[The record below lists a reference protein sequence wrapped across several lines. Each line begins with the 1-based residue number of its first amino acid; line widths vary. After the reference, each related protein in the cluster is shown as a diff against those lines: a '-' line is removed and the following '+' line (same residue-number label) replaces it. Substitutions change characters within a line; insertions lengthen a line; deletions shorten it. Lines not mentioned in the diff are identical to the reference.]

1 MEATL
6 SRLQGLSADELRNE
20 LVKANLKCGP
30 ITATTRAIF
39 ERKLARALVNED
51 GSSNGASETDSSSS
65 ASSISGTNS
74 GTPSTGTPNPD
85 LCKLSV
91 SAEPQASEDS
101 DFGYGMGLNPPEE
114 EALAEKAAMPG
125 CNRADV
131 VQPDGQTP
139 SKPTQV
145 SPPFYYGVC
154 PPWEDVLVRTGMIYL
169 FILFFLTAHFLFG
182 FFDSNTCSFS
192 PCLCHSNES
201 TATSC

>member
-65 ASSISGTNS
+65 ASSGSSS
-74 GTPSTGTPNPD
+74 GTPATGTPHQD
-85 LCKLSV
+85 SHTLSA
-91 SAEPQASEDS
+91 SAEPQASEDG

-114 EALAEKAAMPG
+114 EALAEKAAMSG
-125 CNRADV
+125 CIRADV
-131 VQPDGQTP
+131 IQPDGHTP

-154 PPWEDVLVRTGMIYL
+154 PPWEDVLVRTGMI
-169 FILFFLTAHFLFG
+169 FFSLRISCLASLIQTPAHLHLV
-182 FFDSNTCSFS
+182 SAIQMNH
-192 PCLCHSNES
+192 L
-201 TATSC
+201 